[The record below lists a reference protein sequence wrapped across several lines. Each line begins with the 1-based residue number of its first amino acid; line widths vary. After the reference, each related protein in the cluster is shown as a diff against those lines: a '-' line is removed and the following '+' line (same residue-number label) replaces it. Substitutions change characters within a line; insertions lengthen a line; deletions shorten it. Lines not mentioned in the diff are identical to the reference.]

1 MSRYLSPATTTI
13 LWLQSK
19 LTGDGEQEAEGHLPE
34 VIPQSERRK
43 GREMGEQVTRKVS
56 LAVTTTSG
64 PFQRGLVLSAFVPLR
79 PHHP

>member
-43 GREMGEQVTRKVS
+43 GREMGEQVTR
-56 LAVTTTSG
+56 
-64 PFQRGLVLSAFVPLR
+64 
-79 PHHP
+79 